1 MHATTLAI
9 EVLLP
14 DEPLTVDLPHVYAQL
29 HRLPDQRAR
38 RCVRYPR
45 PMLLVVAILA
55 KLAGLHQVQAL
66 EHLLQQSLHPSNPEV
81 PNRAQIALALDGKT
95 LRGTIPLGHTQGV
108 HLVAAYVPEHSV
120 TLTQVQVATKENEI
134 TVAPTILPHL
144 DLTGWR
150 HASGLAAHDNTKGRS
165 S

>member
-14 DEPLTVDLPHVYAQL
+14 DEPLAVDLPHVYAQL

-55 KLAGLHQVQAL
+55 KLAGLHQVRAL

-95 LRGTIPLGHTQGV
+95 LRGTIPLGHTGRPSRRCLCAGAQRDAHPSAGGDEGERDYGRT
-108 HLVAAYVPEHSV
+108 HHSAASRFDRVEARFRFSC
-120 TLTQVQVATKENEI
+120 T
-134 TVAPTILPHL
+134 
-144 DLTGWR
+144 
-150 HASGLAAHDNTKGRS
+150 
-165 S
+165 

>member
-108 HLVAAYVPEHSV
+108 HLVAA
-120 TLTQVQVATKENEI
+120 
-134 TVAPTILPHL
+134 
-144 DLTGWR
+144 
-150 HASGLAAHDNTKGRS
+150 
-165 S
+165 